1 MSDLESILE
10 WLVDDVDGALVAAL
24 GGMDG
29 LLIERVPEDTDGRDL
44 HAAAAQVTELLATA
58 DGVVG
63 EPLRGGEVDE
73 VMIGGERVITY
84 VRRVAPEL
92 FLLLVMNASGNV
104 GKARLFGGRARD
116 AIREV
121 FG

>member
-29 LLIERVPEDTDGRDL
+29 LLIERVPEDT
-44 HAAAAQVTELLATA
+44 
-58 DGVVG
+58 
-63 EPLRGGEVDE
+63 DE